1 MKEDTFLVSD
11 KFIYLELEFDNFE
24 TFIQWIKQMITSGEI
39 IGKTFYKLNDENIV
53 TNVSNPLK
61 DLSLLFSE
69 NSNLLDFTQNKNN
82 KT

>member
-1 MKEDTFLVSD
+1 
-11 KFIYLELEFDNFE
+11 
-24 TFIQWIKQMITSGEI
+24 MITSGEI